1 MTPPPLSAVLF
12 DLDGTL
18 ADTAPDLIAALER
31 IRKRL
36 DLPVVDV
43 ARLRNVASRGAVAIL
58 EAGLPELDAADR
70 ERMRPGFIEDYRRH
84 CWDRSRPFDGMR
96 ELIAALEQNGTAWG
110 VVTNK
115 PETLACEVIERAGWR
130 SRIACLIA
138 GDTAE
143 RPKPA
148 PDPLWMACREIG
160 IAPADTLFVG
170 DDERDVIAG
179 RAAGTQT
186 AAALWGYIDDVES
199 VSAWRADMILASP
212 MELGQELGLMAS
224 RAAV

>member
-1 MTPPPLSAVLF
+1 MTRTPPSAVLF

-31 IRKRL
+31 IRGRL
-36 DLPVVDV
+36 GLPDFDG
-43 ARLRNVASRGAVAIL
+43 ASLRNVASRGAVAIL
-58 EAGLPELDAADR
+58 EAGLPELAAADSAR
-70 ERMRPGFIEDYRRH
+70 LRADFIEDYRCH
-84 CWDRSRPFDGMR
+84 CWDRSRPFDGIA
-96 ELIAALEQNGTAWG
+96 ELVEALEHNGTAWG

-115 PETLACEVIERAGWR
+115 PERLAREVIERAGWR
-130 SRIACLIA
+130 SRLACLVA

-148 PDPLWMACREIG
+148 PDPVRMACRMIG
-160 IAPADTLFVG
+160 VAPADTLFVG

-179 RAAGTQT
+179 RAAGSQT
-186 AAALWGYIDDVES
+186 AAALWGYIDDNES
-199 VSAWRADMILASP
+199 VSEWRADWIVASP
-212 MELGQELGLMAS
+212 VELGRELGLLPS